1 VPLGVEYP
9 CPGSARTGCYPGAG
23 CPLGQRRPALEPLA
37 RLGLVLERPG
47 QPGLQTPERQRPE
60 SVLRVLGQ
68 PVRPE
73 PQVLERLEQRR
84 PESVQPEP
92 LVQLQG
98 LVQLEQLEQL
108 EQP

>member
-1 VPLGVEYP
+1 
-9 CPGSARTGCYPGAG
+9 
-23 CPLGQRRPALEPLA
+23 LEQLA

-47 QPGLQTPERQRPE
+47 QPGLQAPERQRPE
-60 SVLRVLGQ
+60 SVLQVLGQ
-68 PVRPE
+68 PVRLE
-73 PQVLERLEQRR
+73 PKVLERLERLEQRR

-98 LVQLEQLEQL
+98 LVPL